1 MCYNQKLCLCLVKD
15 RKHWTK
21 QKLDS
26 TVSTHNHD
34 YQSVFPHLDPSW
46 MASDGLRGHLRPK
59 PVFLCFEWFKVE
71 EIVFNTLHYIFE
83 KWHSKQV
90 IVSGNFL
97 SECILLTCL
106 CVVQRG
112 SSLYSIQQPPSA
124 TIASNCTVYQNFFFL
139 FYSLQS
145 FFWGNHKFTIRG
157 T

>member
-21 QKLDS
+21 QNLDL
-26 TVSTHNHD
+26 
-34 YQSVFPHLDPSW
+34 FPLIIMTINLFSLTLIHLEWPL
-46 MASDGLRGHLRPK
+46 MASEVTWGQK
-59 PVFLCFEWFKVE
+59 QFFYFEWFKVG

-124 TIASNCTVYQNFFFL
+124 TIASNCTVYQNFFF
-139 FYSLQS
+139 S
-145 FFWGNHKFTIRG
+145 FSTLCKASFGGTISSP
-157 T
+157 